1 MTREEAIEAYT
12 EKFGGFPY
20 FLTMGVSDK
29 VLVHEIEK
37 ALKAGKEIEPE
48 EGRVY

>member
-20 FLTMGVSDK
+20 FLMMGASDK
-29 VLVHEIEK
+29 AVVAAVEK
-37 ALKAGKEIEPE
+37 ALKLGEEIEPE
-48 EGRVY
+48 EDRIY

>member
-20 FLTMGVSDK
+20 FLMMGASDTAIITA
-29 VLVHEIEK
+29 V
-37 ALKAGKEIEPE
+37 
-48 EGRVY
+48 EGRSGQVRR